1 MEKKVDLGVQ
11 NPYTM
16 HIVTKRVMEALTIMD
31 IIEAIQNLLS
41 KLDGK
46 PEFAKIYNDLSDL
59 QDELATEE
67 VVN

>member
-1 MEKKVDLGVQ
+1 ME
-11 NPYTM
+11 
-16 HIVTKRVMEALTIMD
+16 
-31 IIEAIQNLLS
+31 IIKAIENLLS

>member
-1 MEKKVDLGVQ
+1 
-11 NPYTM
+11 
-16 HIVTKRVMEALTIMD
+16 MD